1 MMLKAV
7 EELKNNMIEIENGME
22 QMSQDQK
29 DFVKYF
35 AIPVV
40 FENIQNEIQYDKITF
55 IVNGLKTIISDKITD
70 DDLILSYYDIL
81 NKLRMI
87 DIRILINLY
96 KESKK
101 MVRGYM
107 VDRSD
112 TTISEYDAV
121 EIYIAK
127 KLEGMYLVNIQKTI
141 NELQGISSKITP
153 DRINISVLGTRLIE
167 FFNICS

>member
-1 MMLKAV
+1 
-7 EELKNNMIEIENGME
+7 
-22 QMSQDQK
+22 
-29 DFVKYF
+29 
-35 AIPVV
+35 
-40 FENIQNEIQYDKITF
+40 
-55 IVNGLKTIISDKITD
+55 
-70 DDLILSYYDIL
+70 
-81 NKLRMI
+81 
-87 DIRILINLY
+87 
-96 KESKK
+96 